1 MIHNK
6 IIVTGATGF
15 IGSNTIPLLKKLNY
29 ETYGIS
35 RNGWIPCDIL
45 NDNDIRKTME
55 RIKPT
60 HLLHLAWDVSDGYMT
75 SINNFDWL
83 LRSQILIKSFAE
95 CGGKRVV
102 IAGTGC
108 GNQEAYYCACK
119 HLLNESIK
127 TYAAQAGLSY
137 AYGKI
142 FYLYGESERGNRLI
156 PGMINSLLD
165 NKPFTLRQNNV
176 GDYLYV
182 KDVASALVTILNS
195 DIEGDVDIGSGIA
208 ITSKAVLNEI
218 YELIGTP
225 YIDSE
230 VPKGV
235 TYLADTTR
243 IEYELKWCPRYTLKQ
258 GLKETIDW
266 WKELRTTKEEPG

>member
-1 MIHNK
+1 MMHNK
-6 IIVTGATGF
+6 ILVTGATGF

-29 ETYGIS
+29 EPYGIS

-60 HLLHLAWDVSDGYMT
+60 HLLHIAWDVSDGYMT

-83 LRSQILIKSFAE
+83 IQSQILVKSFAE
-95 CGGKRVV
+95 CGGKRLV

-108 GNQEAYYCACK
+108 KNSEAFYCSCK

-127 TYAAQAGLSY
+127 TYAARVGLSY

-142 FYLYGESERGNRLI
+142 FYLYGENERGNRLI
-156 PGMINSLLD
+156 PGIIKSLL
-165 NKPFTLRQNNV
+165 NKEPFTLRQNNV

-182 KDVASALVTILNS
+182 KDVASALVAILDS

-208 ITSKAVLNEI
+208 TSSKAVLNEI
-218 YELIGTP
+218 HELIGIP
-225 YIDSE
+225 YMDSDAPL
-230 VPKGV
+230 V
-235 TYLADTTR
+235 
-243 IEYELKWCPRYTLKQ
+243 
-258 GLKETIDW
+258 
-266 WKELRTTKEEPG
+266 